1 MSSSHISHDS
11 SNITRQILFEI
22 NPLFFPPPT
31 IPIPI
36 NDINPPVE
44 FNYDFKT
51 EHEAVIRY
59 RKEQESTDANDD
71 MVSRQTTI
79 DIISKLSYLPIS
91 GSSKPKVQKENPIQE
106 RPLPSQQQTIA
117 KSSIP
122 TAAASAPSL
131 NSQLNYIQPSVP
143 PSNGPQKQQPA
154 IQLSSSIPSSSS
166 SSIPIPGASTMY
178 AAGLLPTWTPPQ
190 LTLDDFLK

>member
-11 SNITRQILFEI
+11 SNITRQIPFEI

-59 RKEQESTDANDD
+59 KKEQERIDANDD
-71 MVSRQTTI
+71 LGSRQTTI

-122 TAAASAPSL
+122 TTASAPSL
-131 NSQLNYIQPSVP
+131 NSQQNYIQASVP
-143 PSNGPQKQQPA
+143 SSNNLQQQQPA
-154 IQLSSSIPSSSS
+154 IQLSSSIPASS
-166 SSIPIPGASTMY
+166 SSIPIPGASTTY

-190 LTLDDFLK
+190 LTLDEFLK

>member
-11 SNITRQILFEI
+11 SNITRQIPFEI

-59 RKEQESTDANDD
+59 KKEQESIDANDD

-106 RPLPSQQQTIA
+106 RPLPSQQQTILN
-117 KSSIP
+117 SSIP
-122 TAAASAPSL
+122 TAASASSL
-131 NSQLNYIQPSVP
+131 NSQLNYIQPSLP
-143 PSNGPQKQQPA
+143 PSNNVQQQQPA
-154 IQLSSSIPSSSS
+154 IQLSSSIPASSSS
-166 SSIPIPGASTMY
+166 VLIPGASTTY